1 MTAATTT
8 HAQALTAAAD
18 ALARA
23 TIGNAGS
30 LSISELY
37 SMTAELVDGC
47 RNLTQTVAQLVAH
60 VDARS
65 QAVPMRVDHFG
76 AARYGTPDNAQ
87 ADARAI
93 LYRASVLLDVATD
106 RLGHTLTPLASLAE
120 TGGRR

>member
-30 LSISELY
+30 LSIAELY
-37 SMTAELVDGC
+37 SVTAELVDGC
-47 RNLTQTVAQLVAH
+47 RNLAQSVAQLVTH

-65 QAVPMRVDHFG
+65 KAVPMRVDHFG
-76 AARYGTPDNAQ
+76 AARYSIPDNAQ
-87 ADARAI
+87 ADAVAV

-106 RLGHTLTPLASLAE
+106 RLSHALTPLVSLVE
-120 TGGRR
+120 SGGQR

>member
-1 MTAATTT
+1 MTATT
-8 HAQALTAAAD
+8 ANYSQVLTAAAD

-30 LSISELY
+30 LPIAELY
-37 SMTAELVDGC
+37 SITAELVDGC

-65 QAVPMRVDHFG
+65 KAVPMRVDHYG
-76 AARYGTPDNAQ
+76 AAQYGTPDNAQ

-106 RLGHTLTPLASLAE
+106 RLGHALSPLSTLAE

>member
-23 TIGNAGS
+23 TIGNAGE

-47 RNLTQTVAQLVAH
+47 RNLTQIVAQLVAH

-65 QAVPMRVDHFG
+65 KAVPMRVDHYG
-76 AARYGTPDNAQ
+76 AAQYGTPDNAQ
-87 ADARAI
+87 ADARAV

-106 RLGHTLTPLASLAE
+106 RLGHALSPLSTLAE
-120 TGGRR
+120 TAGRR

>member
-37 SMTAELVDGC
+37 SMTAELMDGC
-47 RNLTQTVAQLVAH
+47 RNLAQTLAQLVAH
-60 VDARS
+60 IDARS
-65 QAVPMRVDHFG
+65 AAVPLRVDRYG
-76 AARYGTPDNAQ
+76 AARYGTPDA
-87 ADARAI
+87 AVTAVHGE
-93 LYRASVLLDVATD
+93 LYGASVLVERVMSRLDHA
-106 RLGHTLTPLASLAE
+106 LSPLSTLAE